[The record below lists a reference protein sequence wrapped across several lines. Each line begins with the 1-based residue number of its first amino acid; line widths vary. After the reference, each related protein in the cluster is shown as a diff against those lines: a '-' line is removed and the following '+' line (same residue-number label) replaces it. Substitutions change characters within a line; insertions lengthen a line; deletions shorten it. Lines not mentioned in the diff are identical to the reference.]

1 MPKYISENCFQNIN
15 WQSVY
20 IEKVKVENNNLHL
33 TFEGLVPKEY
43 SSESSRWQGSIT
55 KIGNAQIRRVL
66 CESAWSY
73 RH

>member
-1 MPKYISENCFQNIN
+1 
-15 WQSVY
+15 
-20 IEKVKVENNNLHL
+20 
-33 TFEGLVPKEY
+33 Y

-73 RH
+73 RHTPSVKGDLLK